1 MAGHSHWAQVK
12 HKKAVVDS
20 KRAQIISKLLRAVT
34 IALREG
40 NNPETNPKLRAAIE
54 RAKEFQVPLENIER
68 ILKKSESS
76 ENKLEEVIY
85 EAYLDE
91 VQLLIKAI
99 TDNKNRTLGE
109 LKHLLNSFGGRLAE
123 PGSVKWN
130 FQERGVVVVSK
141 ENSEQALEFSYL
153 FQDIDEKNG
162 DILLIT
168 EVKNLN
174 DLKKKLEENKIKI
187 KDSYIELRPTNIIKN
202 LDENKREKLNK
213 FIEEVLNLD
222 DIEEVFTNI

>member
-20 KRAQIISKLLRAVT
+20 KRAQIINKILRAIT

-68 ILKKSESS
+68 IIKRSELTES
-76 ENKLEEVIY
+76 KLEEVFY

-91 VQLLIKAI
+91 VQLLIKTI

-109 LKHLLNSFGGRLAE
+109 IKHLLNDFGGRLAE
-123 PGSVKWN
+123 PGSVRWN
-130 FQERGVVVVSK
+130 FQERGVIVVSK
-141 ENSEQALEFSYL
+141 ENSNKVLEFAYL

-168 EVKNLN
+168 ELKNLN
-174 DLKKKLEENKIKI
+174 ELKQKLDENKVEIN
-187 KDSYIELRPTNIIKN
+187 DSYIELRPLNIIKN
-202 LDENKREKLNK
+202 LDENKKEKLNK
-213 FIEEVLNLD
+213 FIEEVLSLD
-222 DIEEVFTNI
+222 DVNEVFTNI